1 MGCAW
6 NYRTDSFTQIPV
18 RDNLELLDKWM
29 EKMMESAAS
38 AYMPKLESIAEERRA
53 ELSTMKSRIRS
64 NPEEVERWFDQQ
76 IEKLNGMNVADMLNM
91 VR

>member
-1 MGCAW
+1 MV
-6 NYRTDSFTQIPV
+6 F
-18 RDNLELLDKWM
+18 DKWM

-53 ELSTMKSRIRS
+53 ELLSMKSKIRP

-76 IEKLNGMNVADMLNM
+76 IEKLSNMNVADMLSR

>member
-1 MGCAW
+1 MV
-6 NYRTDSFTQIPV
+6 F
-18 RDNLELLDKWM
+18 DKWM

-53 ELSTMKSRIRS
+53 ELSTMKSKIRS
-64 NPEEVERWFDQQ
+64 SPEEVELWFDQQ
-76 IEKLNGMNVADMLNM
+76 IERLGNMNVADMLSR

>member
-1 MGCAW
+1 MV
-6 NYRTDSFTQIPV
+6 F
-18 RDNLELLDKWM
+18 DKWM

-53 ELSTMKSRIRS
+53 ELLSMKSKIRS

-76 IEKLNGMNVADMLNM
+76 IEKLSNMNVADILSR